1 MAENQIQGESPPVP
15 LYLETL
21 VNVPLH
27 QSFTYSCPPDLVS
40 QVAVGKRVEVRF
52 GNRRMTAFVV
62 GTHNGLPEKLDFPP
76 EKIKPILKVLDTQPL
91 FSQEHIKLSQW
102 MSLYYFCSQGE
113 ALATMLPSG
122 RRETEGPSLS
132 LSEGRLE
139 FETHKL
145 STEQQDAVD
154 NIIQQEE
161 VAETS
166 EKVRSKIHYLYGPT
180 GTGKTEVFLTV
191 AEKILAQGKGVIYL
205 VPEISLTHQVVESV
219 VRRFGDTVA
228 ILHSNLSPSQRLK
241 EWTRI
246 LKQEATVVI
255 GVRSAVFA
263 PVPNLGLM
271 IIDEEHDGSYK
282 SGTTPRYHA
291 RQVAMYRCSQA
302 GIPLVMGSATPSIEA
317 WHLMSTGRFVC
328 HHLTTRLAGGKV
340 PEITCVDLNHNKDGG
355 CLSPLLCDEIRATLK
370 EGRQTILFLN
380 RRGFTH
386 FFRCN
391 NCNFELKCKN
401 CSVALTYHRSQGRL
415 RCHYC
420 GWSTEPPKL
429 CPECGSLD
437 VGYTGF
443 GTEFIEAE
451 TKAKFPNARISRI
464 DSDTVSKKG
473 ELQEKIQDFRQGKID
488 ILLGTQMVAK
498 GLNFPNLKLVGV
510 VMADTGLH
518 MPDFRAAERTFSLI
532 TQVAGRAGRFFPD
545 GRVIVQSFSPQ
556 REAIA
561 YACKGDTEGFYQQEI
576 QQREILGFPP
586 FARLVRLVFRSAS
599 LEEARKATQDAAHI
613 FLQEIERQGL
623 LVDVMGPAECPL
635 AMIAAN
641 HRWQILLRAK
651 EITPLHHLCHKFL
664 SGYKTPQKVY
674 IEVDVDPVSLL

>member
-1 MAENQIQGESPPVP
+1 MAEKQNQGEFPPAP

-62 GTHNGLPEKLDFPP
+62 AVHNGLPEKLDFPP

-102 MSLYYFCSQGE
+102 MSHYYFCSQGE

-122 RRETEGPSLS
+122 RREREGPSLS
-132 LSEGRLE
+132 LSEGKLE
-139 FETHKL
+139 FEPRNL

-154 NIIQQEE
+154 KIIQQEE
-161 VAETS
+161 AS
-166 EKVRSKIHYLYGPT
+166 EAREKSQAKIHYLYGPT
-180 GTGKTEVFLTV
+180 GTGKTEVFLAV

-228 ILHSNLSPSQRLK
+228 ILHSNLTPSQRLK

-263 PVPNLGLM
+263 PVPNLGLI

-291 RQVAMYRCSQA
+291 RQVAMYRCSQT

-317 WHLMSTGRFVC
+317 WHLMSAGRFVR

-355 CLSPLLCDEIRATLK
+355 CLSPLLCDEIRTALK

-391 NCNFELKCKN
+391 NCNYELKCKN

-451 TKAKFPNARISRI
+451 TRAKFPNARISRI
-464 DSDTVSKKG
+464 DTDSVSKKG
-473 ELQEKIQDFRQGKID
+473 ELQERIQDFRQGKID

-599 LEEARKATQDAAHI
+599 QEEARKATRDAARI
-613 FLQEIERQGL
+613 FLQEIEKQGL

-641 HRWQILLRAK
+641 YRWQILLRAK
-651 EITPLHHLCHKFL
+651 EVAPLHHLCHKL
-664 SGYKTPQKVY
+664 LYGYKTPQKVY
-674 IEVDVDPVSLL
+674 IEVDVDPINLL